1 MSHILMVNHHDKS
14 AGQYHSTRDWGQCP
28 FACFFGKTLL
38 INYLIGN
45 FHPKF
50 VNKGTGMLYTMHCCH
65 DSEVWQALRD
75 VQSGRHMPRKGCLD
89 VGRVEV
95 LLSQT
100 TGLRKVMESLWPCDF
115 HKLWLKDA
123 RHEVIVI
130 ESWLISD
137 HSPWLLAVSRRTS
150 SPSNKQFHFTVSFSQ
165 QVPTVSS
172 SILLQFSAMFSSTGK
187 KRYRW
192 YLQDFQC
199 LHWHLRKFMLI
210 VEWHGQLNSANLSC
224 SQ

>member
-1 MSHILMVNHHDKS
+1 
-14 AGQYHSTRDWGQCP
+14 
-28 FACFFGKTLL
+28 
-38 INYLIGN
+38 
-45 FHPKF
+45 
-50 VNKGTGMLYTMHCCH
+50 MLHTMHCYH

-100 TGLRKVMESLWPCDF
+100 TGLRKVMESLWPCDL

-123 RHEVIVI
+123 SHEVIVI

-165 QVPTVSS
+165 QVPTVSL
-172 SILLQFSAMFSSTGK
+172 SILLQFLAMFSSTGK
-187 KRYRW
+187 KRFRW
-192 YLQDFQC
+192 YLQDFQR

-210 VEWHGQLNSANLSC
+210 VEWHS
-224 SQ
+224 